1 MQLAKSDWTWMF
13 ILIGDVNKKSKWVC
27 IIIVKASS
35 SSMTS
40 QHFILLYL
48 LKKVI
53 VSCFVSPHACT
64 IDI

>member
-13 ILIGDVNKKSKWVC
+13 ILIGAVNKKSKWVC